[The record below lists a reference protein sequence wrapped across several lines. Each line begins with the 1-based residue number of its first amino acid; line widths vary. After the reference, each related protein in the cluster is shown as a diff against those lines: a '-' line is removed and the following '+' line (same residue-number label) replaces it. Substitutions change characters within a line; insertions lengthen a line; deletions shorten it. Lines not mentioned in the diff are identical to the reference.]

1 MDLSFKFEDF
11 VNYADHLAVAARD
24 QVPFALSLALNDAA
38 YDTKAVLTNQT
49 WPAHVQEFNHN
60 FISAAL
66 VIVPSTK
73 EDLEVAIIDR
83 FGRARL
89 AMHETGGT
97 KTPQKA
103 KIAVPVEPNVKRTG
117 SGEHPRPRDVANSFV
132 IDRGRG
138 PVLYKRTGKGKSRG
152 LKLMYVLKSQVPV
165 PAAVPFHADFNSSMI
180 ELVQASFPRAMMKA
194 MLTRR

>member
-1 MDLSFKFEDF
+1 
-11 VNYADHLAVAARD
+11 
-24 QVPFALSLALNDAA
+24 
-38 YDTKAVLTNQT
+38 
-49 WPAHVQEFNHN
+49 
-60 FISAAL
+60 
-66 VIVPSTK
+66 VPSTK
-73 EDLEVAIIDR
+73 EDLEVVIIDR
-83 FGRARL
+83 LGRAHL

-103 KIAVPVEPNVKRTG
+103 KLAVPVSTNVKHTG
-117 SGEHPRPRDVANSFV
+117 HGDVPKPREIANSFV

-138 PVLYKRTGKGKSRG
+138 PVIYKRTGRGKNRG